1 MRHQL
6 FRYLQHL
13 PIKAK
18 SLSFKIVSSTQRK
31 SKAKKIK
38 KPHRNWVKSVTELC
52 AMADLEFL
60 GTNMLENYL

>member
-38 KPHRNWVKSVTELC
+38 KPHRN
-52 AMADLEFL
+52 
-60 GTNMLENYL
+60 